1 VVATSKSGRST
12 NRTPKRSQSAR
23 AKPTLGTALL
33 HGLKEHGAR
42 EIFGIPGDFVLPLFK
57 VIEETGILPHYT
69 LSHEPGVG
77 FAADAAARYNC
88 GLGVAVVTYG
98 AGAFNL
104 VNAVA
109 GAYAERSPVVVVAGA
124 PGARERAS
132 GFMLHHQARALDS
145 QLAVFREITCDQAVL
160 SDPAAA
166 PGDIARVLRNARELS
181 LPVYIEVPR
190 DVVDAATGAVP
201 VLPRRAAD
209 AGALAE
215 CAEEVL
221 QRLAGARSAAIIV
234 DVEIRRYGLEDRVAA
249 LARSLGLPVVTTFMG
264 RGLLDDAPDVL
275 SGTYLGA
282 AGDPAVTA
290 LVEDADMLLLLGVI
304 LSDTN
309 FALSQ
314 RRLDPR
320 ATVLA
325 IGRTVRI
332 GHHVYADLPLEDLVD
347 ALNTRA
353 RPSAASRRTRR
364 RPASTYP
371 RGLKADAAPVAP
383 SDIACAINDLF
394 DRHGAMPMTS
404 DMGDCLFT
412 AMEIENTALAAP
424 GYYAGMGF
432 GVPAGIGVAATTG
445 RRPLIL
451 VGDGAF
457 QMTGWELGNCRRY
470 GFDPIVVV
478 FNNASW
484 EMLRVFQPES
494 AFNDLDD
501 WNFSAMAPAMGG
513 AGERVTTRR
522 ELAAAL
528 ERAVKRRDS
537 FSIVEVMLPRGVT
550 SQTLARFIAGFKA
563 AREPSAG

>member
-1 VVATSKSGRST
+1 MKQRKRRARPTRRDEATVA
-12 NRTPKRSQSAR
+12 
-23 AKPTLGTALL
+23 TALL
-33 HGLKEHGAR
+33 DGLKQYGAR
-42 EIFGIPGDFVLPLFK
+42 ELFGIPGDFVLPFFK
-57 VIEETGILPHYT
+57 TIEDSGILPHYT

-88 GLGVAVVTYG
+88 GIGVAVVTYG

-132 GFMLHHQARALDS
+132 GFMLHHQARALES
-145 QLAVFREITCDQAVL
+145 QLVVFREITCDQAVL
-160 SDPAAA
+160 NDPATA
-166 PGDIARVLRNARELS
+166 PGEIARVLRNARELS
-181 LPVYIEVPR
+181 LPVYIELPR
-190 DVVDAATGAVP
+190 DMVGAATAPVP
-201 VLPRRAAD
+201 VLPRRCAD
-209 AGALAE
+209 PGALAE
-215 CAEEVL
+215 CADEILE
-221 QRLAGARSAAIIV
+221 RLKQARSPIIV
-234 DVEIRRYGLEDRVAA
+234 IDVEIRRYGLEARVAR
-249 LARSLGLPVVTTFMG
+249 LARKLGLPVVTTFMG
-264 RGLLDDAPDVL
+264 RGLLGDAPDVL

-290 LVEDADMLLLLGVI
+290 LVEKADMLLLLGVI

-314 RRLDPR
+314 RKLDPR
-320 ATVLA
+320 RSVLA

-332 GHHVYADLPLEDLVD
+332 GHHVYSDLPLADLID
-347 ALNTRA
+347 ALAARSRA
-353 RPSAASRRTRR
+353 MPARR
-364 RPASTYP
+364 RKKPPPASTYR
-371 RGLKADAAPVAP
+371 RGLAADAAAIAP
-383 SDIACAINDLF
+383 SDVACAINDLF

-470 GFDPIVVV
+470 GLAPIVVV

-501 WNFSAMAPAMGG
+501 WNLAAIAPSLGG
-513 AGERVTTRR
+513 HGERVTTRR

-528 ERAVKRRDS
+528 ERAVARKDR
-537 FSIVEVMLPRGVT
+537 FSLVEVMLPRGAT
-550 SQTLARFIAGFKA
+550 SRTLARFVAGFKA
-563 AREPSAG
+563 ARERTL